1 MKYKILLLIVSV
13 TSLSYS
19 QNIKRRGGLGVGLY
33 NTISDSLY
41 TALKLTSREGALVKF
56 VVPQSTAST
65 LKVQTNDLIV
75 SCNDKVIRSTTELI
89 LMARFLSADDPIK
102 LKVLRN
108 NKSIELSGKVVGKPL
123 EKNDVQDIT
132 YGEFKYENGY
142 IRTIYKKAKNKKPL
156 GTVYFIHGISCYS
169 LDNMQ
174 ANDIT
179 KKAFDAMIER
189 GFAVYCVEKLG
200 LGDSYNGTPCD
211 QIGYDKELDVF
222 RAAYKNLLKMKDV
235 DTTQIFIF
243 GHSLGG
249 ISAPIIS
256 EEFNPKGVVV
266 YGTGL
271 KPWSDYLLD
280 AYLIQSR
287 YYGIDLAELRDSV
300 EFMKPAF
307 YEYFYKGKSID
318 ELSKNP
324 DYLRALQMGLGYDPN
339 TKMALAGRTPQF
351 HRELNTHNLAKSWKN
366 TKSFVLSIYGESDIA
381 ANNSIDHEMI
391 VEYVNQ
397 NHPNK
402 ATYLMMPKTNH
413 TFQEICTME
422 DYIKMQ
428 SNPMEYEKYAS
439 QHFNTKLFDE
449 VCNWMKDKLDKKL

>member
-1 MKYKILLLIVSV
+1 
-13 TSLSYS
+13 
-19 QNIKRRGGLGVGLY
+19 
-33 NTISDSLY
+33 
-41 TALKLTSREGALVKF
+41 
-56 VVPQSTAST
+56 
-65 LKVQTNDLIV
+65 
-75 SCNDKVIRSTTELI
+75 
-89 LMARFLSADDPIK
+89 
-102 LKVLRN
+102 
-108 NKSIELSGKVVGKPL
+108 
-123 EKNDVQDIT
+123 
-132 YGEFKYENGY
+132 
-142 IRTIYKKAKNKKPL
+142 
-156 GTVYFIHGISCYS
+156 
-169 LDNMQ
+169 
-174 ANDIT
+174 
-179 KKAFDAMIER
+179 
-189 GFAVYCVEKLG
+189 
-200 LGDSYNGTPCD
+200 
-211 QIGYDKELDVF
+211 
-222 RAAYKNLLKMKDV
+222 MKDI

-249 ISAPIIS
+249 ISAPIIA

-381 ANNSIDHEMI
+381 ANNSIDHEI
-391 VEYVNQ
+391 IAEYVNQ

-413 TFQEICTME
+413 TFQEIGTME